1 LGIIAGQATAAL
13 ELIEEVPGLDIIL
26 APVGGG
32 GLLSGTALAA
42 YYFSPLTKVVAAEPE
57 QADDAYRSFRSGS
70 IIPSVNPKT
79 IADGLRT
86 SLGSLTFPVIQKD
99 GILNAMKFIWERMKI
114 LIEPSSAVPYAAILE
129 QKIKIEGKRIGI
141 IISGGNVDLDNLPW

>member
-1 LGIIAGQATAAL
+1 
-13 ELIEEVPGLDIIL
+13 
-26 APVGGG
+26 
-32 GLLSGTALAA
+32 LLSGTALAA

-86 SLGSLTFPVIQKD
+86 SLGSLTFPVIQKHVSEIVTVSED